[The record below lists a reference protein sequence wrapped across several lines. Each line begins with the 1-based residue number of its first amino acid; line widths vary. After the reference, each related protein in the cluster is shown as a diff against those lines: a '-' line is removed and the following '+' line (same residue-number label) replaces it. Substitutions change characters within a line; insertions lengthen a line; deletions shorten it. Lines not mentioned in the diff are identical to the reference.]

1 MTPIPEDA
9 ALVGT
14 TRNEKVKEIVK
25 TSEITLFF
33 IDKTPTFDRISARG
47 VDKMELFETIFGPI
61 MKLILTIAIVEGISY
76 IPLNKELKKRD
87 QKIRELEERIEKI
100 EREKI

>member
-1 MTPIPEDA
+1 
-9 ALVGT
+9 
-14 TRNEKVKEIVK
+14 
-25 TSEITLFF
+25 
-33 IDKTPTFDRISARG
+33 
-47 VDKMELFETIFGPI
+47 MELFETIFGPI